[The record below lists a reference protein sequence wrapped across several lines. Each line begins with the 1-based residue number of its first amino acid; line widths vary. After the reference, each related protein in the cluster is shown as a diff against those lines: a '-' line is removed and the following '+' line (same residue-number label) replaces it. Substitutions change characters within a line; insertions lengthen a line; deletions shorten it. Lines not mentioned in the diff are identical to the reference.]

1 MSFIKGFKQG
11 FHDFGNG
18 ITNIINFI
26 LLSIV
31 YFIGV
36 ALTSIIAKILGKHF
50 MDIKQEKKKKTYWK
64 DYNLKKEPID
74 NYYRQF

>member
-1 MSFIKGFKQG
+1 MSFFKGIKEG

-18 ITNIINFI
+18 ITKIINFI
-26 LLSIV
+26 LLFLV

-36 ALTSIIAKILGKHF
+36 ALTSIIAKLFKKHF
-50 MDIKQEKKKKTYWK
+50 LNLNKETSKKSYWK